1 MSLLLQ
7 IANKVLE
14 KAIDLFADPDQCWGI
29 ESTPTLEEQAKETDK
44 EILIHV
50 RQYFFKEVP
59 PENLTQH
66 MRDIV
71 QRHKGLIAA
80 LEMVRREGYDHADQ
94 LK

>member
-29 ESTPTLEEQAKETDK
+29 ESTPTLEDQAKETDK
-44 EILIHV
+44 EILMYV
-50 RQYFFKEVP
+50 RQYFYKDIA
-59 PENLTQH
+59 PEDLTQR

-71 QRHKGLIAA
+71 ARHKDLMDQ
-80 LEMVRREGYDHADQ
+80 LERIRKQGYDHADQ